1 MANEEWLVD
10 GPRVIDLEGI
20 TRVKIGLIGGQV
32 DVVAH
37 DEPTARVE
45 VHSVSGRSL
54 RIAVQDGSLVVDHP
68 QIRWDDWLAS
78 MRSFTGSARA
88 DVSLLVPRA
97 VAVKLGVVSASALV
111 SGVHGDASVSTVSG
125 DVVVDS
131 VEGDLQLSGVS
142 GDMAVRE
149 HRGAVSARTVSGGV
163 TVSGRITDFSAD
175 GVSGS
180 VFLEVA
186 GAPRAIVVNTV
197 SGGVTARLDA
207 DIRIEYAITTASG
220 RLQLD
225 DRTEGHV
232 RGRWTGVGGP
242 DDGIRVP
249 FRVNSVSGNISVV
262 HAAMA

>member
-1 MANEEWLVD
+1 MADEEWQVD
-10 GPRVIDLEGI
+10 GPRTIDLDGI
-20 TRVKIGLIGGQV
+20 RRLKVGLIAGQV

-45 VHSVSGRSL
+45 VHSVSGRPL
-54 RIAVQDGSLVVDHP
+54 RIAVQGDDLVIDHP

-88 DVSLLVPRA
+88 DVSVLVPRE
-97 VAVKLGVVSASALV
+97 VAVKLGVVSASALI
-111 SGVHGDASVSTVSG
+111 SGIRGDATLSTVSG

-142 GDMAVRE
+142 GDLAVRE
-149 HRGAVSARTVSGGV
+149 HHGAVASHSVSGGV
-163 TVSGRITDFSAD
+163 TVSGRVTDFSAE

-180 VFLEVA
+180 VFLEIA
-186 GAPRAIVVNTV
+186 GAPRAVVVSTV
-197 SGGVTARLDA
+197 SGSVTARLDA

-225 DRTEGHV
+225 DRSEGHV

-242 DDGIRVP
+242 EDGARVP